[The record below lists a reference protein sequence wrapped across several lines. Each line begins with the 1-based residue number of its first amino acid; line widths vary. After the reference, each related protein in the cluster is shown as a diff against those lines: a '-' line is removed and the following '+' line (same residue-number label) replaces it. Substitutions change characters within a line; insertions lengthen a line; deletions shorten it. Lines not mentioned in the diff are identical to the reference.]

1 MTFGISI
8 LASRTRQS
16 SGKTDVDVDVEHTGC
31 MVVARSEAEAEG
43 LGMRLVRE
51 LFPASE
57 GWANHHVRAWPS
69 DRVFREADIEAATMT
84 RRSS

>member
-16 SGKTDVDVDVEHTGC
+16 FGKTDVDVEHNGC
-31 MVVARSEAEAEG
+31 MVEARSEAEAEG
-43 LGMRLVRE
+43 LGMRLVRK

-57 GWANHHVRAWPS
+57 GWANHHVKAWPS
-69 DRVFREADIEAATMT
+69 DKVFREADIETATPT